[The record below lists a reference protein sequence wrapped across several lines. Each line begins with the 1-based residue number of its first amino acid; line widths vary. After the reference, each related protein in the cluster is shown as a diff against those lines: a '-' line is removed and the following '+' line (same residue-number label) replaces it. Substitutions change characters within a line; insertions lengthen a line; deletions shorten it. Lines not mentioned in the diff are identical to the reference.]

1 MNKIYPF
8 FSESSLDRLD
18 HIRDNS
24 LEVKKLLDSE
34 ELVFLLF
41 DNNSIIVNKKEN
53 TCFFTKNII
62 QKYLIEDNNLI
73 LLGTDQNLVYFAVS
87 LKIQDDKNL
96 EKITLRDFVYFDY
109 IPKNKLGIVAQA
121 ASVLNWHNT
130 HKFCSFCGKKTVIKK
145 AGWRRDCDFCKKEHF
160 PRLDPVVIMLVTYE
174 NYCLIGRGV
183 NFKEKRYSCL
193 AGYVEPGETLE
204 NAAKRELFEEAGID
218 SYDVEYIMSQPWPFP
233 STLMV
238 GMRMKAKSRKLKL
251 DKNEIEDAIWVHK
264 NDIKAVLNN
273 EKGYSFELPND
284 IAIARNL
291 LETWIET

>member
-8 FSESSLDRLD
+8 FSESPLDRLD

-73 LLGTDQNLVYFAVS
+73 LLGKDQNLVYFAVS

-130 HKFCSFCGKKTVIKK
+130 HQFCSFCGKKTVIKK

-160 PRLDPVVIMLVTYE
+160 PRLDSVVIMLVTYE

-204 NAAKRELFEEAGID
+204 NAAKRELFE
-218 SYDVEYIMSQPWPFP
+218 
-233 STLMV
+233 
-238 GMRMKAKSRKLKL
+238 
-251 DKNEIEDAIWVHK
+251 
-264 NDIKAVLNN
+264 
-273 EKGYSFELPND
+273 
-284 IAIARNL
+284 
-291 LETWIET
+291 